1 MTNVD
6 GLKNVLNKGKDILR
20 AEGQALLRLADELP
34 DDFSAAVAA
43 MVKAADGGGRVIV
56 SGVGKSGHVGRKIS
70 STLSSIGCP
79 SFFIHP
85 TEASHGDLGMMQR
98 GDLLIAISNS
108 GETPELFNIL
118 QFCKTH
124 HITIVALTAKSASHL
139 GQLAD
144 VVLPLGAE
152 AEAGLL
158 SLAPTTS
165 TIKTMGLG
173 DALAM
178 GFLELKGFSEEQ
190 FRNLHPG
197 GALGAYLGKKL
208 STAAD
213 VMHHGGDVPLVDD
226 NLLMKEAILQMAQK
240 RFGVIGVVDKARH
253 LVGIITDGDLRR
265 ALDKNGDNGFM
276 NLKVGAVM
284 NQTPLVCRATS
295 LLPAILAVM
304 NDKQFQVMFVVAAQD
319 SDHGKSGGQRPPVSP
334 LEKNDKAVGIIHIHD
349 ILRV

>member
-1 MTNVD
+1 MTD
-6 GLKNVLNKGKDILR
+6 EQALKNVLKKVKDILR
-20 AEGQALLRLADELP
+20 AEGQALLALADDMP
-34 DDFSAAVAA
+34 NDFSAAVAA

-124 HITIVALTAKSASHL
+124 HIAIVAITAQVTSRL

-144 VVLPLGAE
+144 VVLPLGPGG
-152 AEAGLL
+152 EAGLL
-158 SLAPTTS
+158 ALAPTTS

-178 GFLELKGFSEEQ
+178 GFLDLKGFSEEQ
-190 FRNLHPG
+190 FRTLHPG

-213 VMHHGGDVPLVDD
+213 VMHKGDDVPLVGDS
-226 NLLMKEAILQMAQK
+226 LLMKEAIVKMAQK
-240 RFGVIGVVDKARH
+240 RFGVIGVIDKGQH
-253 LVGIITDGDLRR
+253 LTGIITDGDLRR
-265 ALDKNGDNGFM
+265 VLDNNGDNGFM
-276 NLKVGAVM
+276 NLAVAAVM
-284 NQTPLVCRATS
+284 NKTPLVCRPSS
-295 LLPAILAVM
+295 LLPSILAVM
-304 NDKQFQVMFVVAAQD
+304 NDKQFQVMFVVAELAD
-319 SDHGKSGGQRPPVSP
+319 QRAAVSP
-334 LEKNDKAVGIIHIHD
+334 LKKNDKAVGILHIHD